1 MAQRDRKQTRTLLIF
16 YVLAVYVILQFI
28 WWAYYLVDLNDQILA
43 LKLSNAQLNDAN
55 AELDL
60 KHSKKMWM
68 ILGEGAVFILFLS
81 IGIWK
86 VQSNLKK
93 EFRLARIQQNFLLS
107 VTHEIKSPIAS
118 LRLYL
123 ETLLKRRLDDEPRK
137 EILENGIK
145 DTYRL
150 DALTDKILI
159 ATRLETG
166 GEVFSSERVK
176 LREIAEE
183 SIESVKYSIGKGYQF
198 SISAENDPIVLGDP
212 EAIRSL
218 VKNLLENAIKYSPA
232 GSPIRIEISQSAR
245 KSSLAVIDEGIG
257 IPSSE
262 RERIFEKFYRVG
274 NEDTRTTKGTG
285 LGLYIVKEL
294 ATMLDAEV
302 RIAQNKPKGS
312 IFTLSF
318 NNADD
323 E

>member
-1 MAQRDRKQTRTLLIF
+1 MPQRDRKQTRTLFIF
-16 YVLAVYVILQFI
+16 YLLAVYVVIQFI
-28 WWAYYLVDLNDQILA
+28 WWAYYLVDLNDQILN
-43 LKLSNAQLNDAN
+43 LKLNGAQLQDSQVD
-55 AELDL
+55 LGL

-68 ILGEGAVFILFLS
+68 ILGEGAVFITFLS

-93 EFRLARIQQNFLLS
+93 EFKLARLQQNFLLS

-123 ETLLKRRLDDEPRK
+123 ETLLKRRLDEKPRK

-166 GEVFSSERVK
+166 AEVFNDERVS
-176 LREIAEE
+176 LREVAEDCV
-183 SIESVKYSIGKGYQF
+183 ESVKYSIGKEFQF
-198 SISAENDPIVLGDP
+198 KLMAQEDPIIIGDR

-218 VKNLLENAIKYSPA
+218 VNNLLENAIKYSAA
-232 GSPIRIEISQSAR
+232 GSLITIEVEERSKKANLSVA
-245 KSSLAVIDEGIG
+245 DEGIG

-262 RERIFEKFYRVG
+262 RERVFEKFYRVG

-285 LGLYIVKEL
+285 LGLFIVKEL
-294 ATMLDAEV
+294 ATMLNAEV

-318 NNADD
+318 NKVDN